1 MGKSALSVSAILAV
15 VAVVLTSV
23 WVGYGPRSQSGGEK
37 QAATVVPLSKQ
48 QRTTDSSGQPIRII
62 TTGPSSSS
70 AQRIAPTS
78 LSREPSESA
87 SSAAT
92 PAVQS
97 PSTETVSPSA
107 SADIRSPA
115 KSPEN
120 TSTTGLSAGT
130 TTNGPVDQSVAT
142 ASSVNLNSA
151 SVEQLN
157 ALGAGM
163 IGKRII
169 EFRPYLSVDELLA
182 RRVLKRSDYE
192 AIKGAVTVK

>member
-1 MGKSALSVSAILAV
+1 M
-15 VAVVLTSV
+15 
-23 WVGYGPRSQSGGEK
+23 
-37 QAATVVPLSKQ
+37 
-48 QRTTDSSGQPIRII
+48 
-62 TTGPSSSS
+62 
-70 AQRIAPTS
+70 
-78 LSREPSESA
+78 
-87 SSAAT
+87 
-92 PAVQS
+92 
-97 PSTETVSPSA
+97 SPSA

-115 KSPEN
+115 KSTED
-120 TSTTGLSAGT
+120 TSTSGLSAAT

-142 ASSVNLNSA
+142 ASSVDLNSA

-169 EFRPYLSVDELLA
+169 EFRPYVSVDELLA